1 MCSRGRSGLPSWRS
15 PVPAGLGDSG
25 VPRGS
30 QEELT
35 PPSLLY
41 PRGAPRTAQG
51 HECLKSQKTRKAKF
65 LHYIPFIFGL
75 VLNLLE
81 TLSGREPKGLSG
93 GVQVRGLC
101 IATLLQ
107 SSASRDQV
115 LWPGPTRPH
124 VHSTEAR

>member
-1 MCSRGRSGLPSWRS
+1 M
-15 PVPAGLGDSG
+15 PAGLGDSG

-51 HECLKSQKTRKAKF
+51 HECLKSRKAKF

-81 TLSGREPKGLSG
+81 TLSGREPEGLSG